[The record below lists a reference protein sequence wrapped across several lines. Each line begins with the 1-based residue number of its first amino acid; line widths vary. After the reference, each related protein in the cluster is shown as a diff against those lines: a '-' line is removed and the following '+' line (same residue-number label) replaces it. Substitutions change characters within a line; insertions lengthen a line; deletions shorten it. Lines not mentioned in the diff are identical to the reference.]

1 MDNPVRAYVQ
11 LEATTP
17 SGLTGGM
24 PALEA
29 TERENWLRPSEAA
42 ELFVQAGL
50 WRIPRSTFCAWADR
64 AGITFKRTPGRQR
77 RYAESEV
84 RALVA
89 AMDEA
94 A

>member
-1 MDNPVRAYVQ
+1 MDNPVSAYVQ

-17 SGLTGGM
+17 SGLTGQAGT
-24 PALEA
+24 LEA
-29 TERENWLRPSEAA
+29 TQRENWFRPSEAA

-50 WRIPRSTFCAWADR
+50 WRIPRSTFCAWAER

>member
-1 MDNPVRAYVQ
+1 
-11 LEATTP
+11 
-17 SGLTGGM
+17 
-24 PALEA
+24 LEA

-50 WRIPRSTFCAWADR
+50 WRVPRSTFCVWADR
-64 AGITFKRTPGRQR
+64 AGITVKRSPGRQR

-89 AMDEA
+89 AVAEA